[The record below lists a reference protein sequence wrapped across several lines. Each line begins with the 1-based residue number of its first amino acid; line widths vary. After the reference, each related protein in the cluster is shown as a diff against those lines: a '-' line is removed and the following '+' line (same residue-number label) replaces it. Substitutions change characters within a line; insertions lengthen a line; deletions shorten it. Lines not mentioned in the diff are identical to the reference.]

1 MSIYE
6 SRKTEVLMSMLEN
19 ILDNDEKAIIFTQYV
34 RMGEILK
41 ELIENHL
48 MKRRYSST
56 DHCPVSKGKR

>member
-1 MSIYE
+1 
-6 SRKTEVLMSMLEN
+6 MSMLEN